1 MQVRFQHDLNGI
13 LQHKHTLETPWRHLG
28 DTLET
33 LFCEMISVFTL
44 IPSAPFDPQN
54 VSSLI
59 SDRAWDWCDSREDA
73 WYHKDRKKLLCL
85 CAFLYM
91 FHHFKFQSISY
102 VSIFFGVTAQV
113 FTGWTY
119 WGARLCIWVTCDCL
133 RGQFGV
139 EMLQKDGKGTRKF
152 WGAVFSIQTLRI
164 FPLT

>member
-73 WYHKDRKKLLCL
+73 
-85 CAFLYM
+85 
-91 FHHFKFQSISY
+91 
-102 VSIFFGVTAQV
+102 
-113 FTGWTY
+113 
-119 WGARLCIWVTCDCL
+119 
-133 RGQFGV
+133 
-139 EMLQKDGKGTRKF
+139 
-152 WGAVFSIQTLRI
+152 
-164 FPLT
+164 